1 MAKILLVDDVYMARS
16 MAERVLTH
24 VGRYTVH
31 SVGSGAE
38 AIDAALAE
46 SPDLIVL
53 DISMGAMDGITTL
66 RELRDRGVMCP
77 AIAFTARTERTLG
90 EFSSHGFSAYVSKNG
105 NLSSLLETVRS
116 VLGLKGRSSTSPLPT
131 G

>member
-38 AIDAALAE
+38 AIDAALVEA
-46 SPDLIVL
+46 PDLIVL

-66 RELRDRGVMCP
+66 RELRQRGVTCP
-77 AIAFTARTERTLG
+77 VIAFTARTRAERLDNDRLG
-90 EFSSHGFSAYVSKNG
+90 
-105 NLSSLLETVRS
+105 
-116 VLGLKGRSSTSPLPT
+116 
-131 G
+131 